1 MHLDCSAHGP
11 LQRFAMAAQD
21 GSEDLTSAL
30 DDDCPRLPSRAIAR
44 RRQDRAQTTEV
55 LTMTG
60 RTRAAGSR
68 DRVEAAAGRSMIRRP
83 WAGEGL
89 ERSLRTRRPALLDDG
104 MAVVEYG
111 IVLAALVAVLLLAMA
126 RG

>member
-1 MHLDCSAHGP
+1 
-11 LQRFAMAAQD
+11 
-21 GSEDLTSAL
+21 
-30 DDDCPRLPSRAIAR
+30 
-44 RRQDRAQTTEV
+44 
-55 LTMTG
+55 
-60 RTRAAGSR
+60 
-68 DRVEAAAGRSMIRRP
+68 MIRRP